1 MKILVHQQNFA
12 GQAHARRVRAMTIV
26 ELMVTMGIFTFV
38 MLGLIYSHIFGLRYN
53 QVVGSKLGASDQSRM
68 AFGHLE
74 REIRAA
80 KSYQIGTGTLTTFTA
95 DTNGVNQI
103 GSALKLYLT
112 TSTNSFIQY
121 YLDTAS
127 RELRRVETG
136 FSGYDVTAQ
145 YLTNTSAYVTNSS
158 IFAAEDFA
166 GNVVTTNNYKYLIHV
181 TLQFYQYQYPKTTV
195 GSGSYYDYYKLEFKA
210 APRAP

>member
-12 GQAHARRVRAMTIV
+12 GQAHARRVRAMTLV
-26 ELMVTMGIFTFV
+26 EMMVTMVIFTFV

-53 QVVGSKLGASDQSRM
+53 NIVGSKLGASDQSRM

-80 KSYQIGTGTLTTFTA
+80 KSYQIGTGTLNSFTA
-95 DTNGVNQI
+95 DTNGVNQV
-103 GSALKLYLT
+103 GSALKLRLT
-112 TSTNSFIQY
+112 ASTNYIQY
-121 YLDTAS
+121 YLDSAS
-127 RELRRVETG
+127 SELRRVETG
-136 FSGYDVTAQ
+136 FSGYAVTAQ
-145 YLTNTSAYVTNSS
+145 YLTNNSAYVTNGS

-181 TLQFYQYQYPKTTV
+181 TLQFSQYKYPKTIV
-195 GSGSYYDYYKLEFKA
+195 GPGSYYDYYKLEFKA
-210 APRAP
+210 TPRAP